1 MSDPTHK
8 LLEPLEPQFGVSRSL
23 SSRLTPLLERC
34 EVSGMRDA
42 ELNEVLGSIASAYSR
57 ASTAPREATEPDR
70 STGVLVEE
78 FWAELRKMDESLRVM
93 AAFVARMREQLEGTG
108 APESN

>member
-8 LLEPLEPQFGVSRSL
+8 LLETLETQFGVSRSF

-78 FWAELRKMDESLRVM
+78 FWAELRKMDESLRAVSYTHLR
-93 AAFVARMREQLEGTG
+93 AHETREDLGWRRLM
-108 APESN
+108 